1 MKCIFK
7 MNAKESSKKSPGAN
21 DVHLINRAIKKL
33 FIRSQQCPETVMI
46 EGTVDTGFEKTSLEE
61 LLHKFPEIGNRD
73 YCVSAGRLYFNINRE
88 KLIQVNI

>member
-1 MKCIFK
+1 MNQKK
-7 MNAKESSKKSPGAN
+7 SNAKRSGTN

-33 FIRSQQCPETVMI
+33 FIRSQECPETVMI

-88 KLIQVNI
+88 KIYQVNKI

>member
-1 MKCIFK
+1 
-7 MNAKESSKKSPGAN
+7 MNPKKINKKKSDTN

-33 FIRSQQCPETVMI
+33 FIRSQECPETVMI

-61 LLHKFPEIGNRD
+61 LLHKFPEIGNQD

-88 KLIQVNI
+88 KIYQVNI